1 MYGLP
6 DSIIVGTTR
15 RIARSVS
22 KSIKRREWDEVE
34 TSWGRLVAQ
43 FLVWL
48 DERAKKRKIRKRL
61 ARKHRITFS

>member
-6 DSIIVGTTR
+6 DSFIVGTAR
-15 RIARSVS
+15 RVARSVT
-22 KSIKRREWDEVE
+22 KPIKHREWDEME

-48 DERAKKRKIRKRL
+48 DKRAKRKSARKKL